1 MISLYKQPIL
11 ELHVP
16 CSRNN
21 LILSYVRVGSIL
33 EELPGNLKALSFSR
47 INICEICPRNTDNI
61 SVCTV
66 VNNVHIE
73 NVDLFIGCVIS
84 NILTSA
90 TIWDIVFGSLATL
103 IGAFGTYWLRKTK
116 FIFTLPP
123 VVANMF
129 VVPLVLKLAL
139 GLEDAWW
146 FLLVTIGI
154 GEIISICILGYLL
167 SKLLY
172 KYCNVIFRM
181 DENGRF
187 YEGKKAVKED

>member
-1 MISLYKQPIL
+1 MKNKGAIYITQAAMIAALYVVLTLFINTFNLASGAIQIRISEALCVLPIFT
-11 ELHVP
+11 P
-16 CSRNN
+16 AA
-21 LILSYVRVGSIL
+21 I
-33 EELPGNLKALSFSR
+33 PG
-47 INICEICPRNTDNI
+47 
-61 SVCTV
+61 
-66 VNNVHIE
+66 
-73 NVDLFIGCVIS
+73 LFIGCVIS

-116 FIFTLPP
+116 FVFTLPP

-139 GLEDAWW
+139 RLEDAWW

-172 KYCNVIFRM
+172 KYRNVIFRM